1 MSNLAI
7 RYSDAGRRNEAL
19 EMSETVWKLR
29 KGKLGEDHPDTLKSM
44 NNLAIDYSDAGRR
57 TEALQ
62 LTAQVV
68 ELRKNKLGEDHPD
81 TRESERLLAH
91 LNEKAREGL
100 PKSSIGVAR
109 HHRMSKLWRKVRS

>member
-1 MSNLAI
+1 MSMNNLAI

-19 EMSETVWKLR
+19 EMSEAVWKLQ
-29 KGKLGEDHPDTLKSM
+29 KSKLGEDHPNTLMSM
-44 NNLAIDYSDAGRR
+44 NNLALRYSHAGRR

-68 ELRKNKLGEDHPD
+68 ELRRNKLGEDHPD

-100 PKSSIGVAR
+100 PKSLTGVAR
-109 HHRMSKLWRKVRS
+109 HHRKVRS